1 MEPEINESSNTS
13 YWSSVILA
21 SVIFGLISFALTIGA
36 GYYTINSQ
44 PTGSTLNPSTIV
56 GAITCLFTAFGG
68 MLAVWH
74 YTHEKV
80 DSVTLGKGA
89 LIGLLTGTVIGLL
102 SLFLSNVIWPLIDPS
117 YTNKII
123 DATIRTMQ
131 AKGMSQEQLQKMSDM
146 MHSGSA
152 MRSIGY
158 AVNVVIF
165 AFLNMITG
173 MVGARMF
180 SEDNDHDN
188 L

>member
-1 MEPEINESSNTS
+1 MEPEINDSNTSS

-36 GYYTINSQ
+36 GYYTINSE
-44 PTGSTLNPSTIV
+44 PTNTTINPSTIV

-74 YTHEKV
+74 YTREKV
-80 DSVTLGKGA
+80 DSVVLGKGA
-89 LIGLLTGTVIGLL
+89 LIGLLTGIIIGLL

-117 YTNKII
+117 YTDKII
-123 DATIRTMQ
+123 DATMRTMQ
-131 AKGMSQEQLQKMSDM
+131 ARGMSQEQLQKMSDM
-146 MHSGSA
+146 MHSGSPW
-152 MRSIGY
+152 RSIGY

-180 SEDNDHDN
+180 SENKEQ
-188 L
+188 

>member
-1 MEPEINESSNTS
+1 MEPEINDSNTSS

-36 GYYTINSQ
+36 GYYMINSE
-44 PTGSTLNPSTIV
+44 PTNTTINPSTIV

-74 YTHEKV
+74 YTREKV
-80 DSVTLGKGA
+80 DSITLGKGA
-89 LIGLLTGTVIGLL
+89 LMGLLTGVIIGLL

-123 DATIRTMQ
+123 DATMRTMQ
-131 AKGMSQEQLQKMSDM
+131 ARGLSQEQLQKMSDM
-146 MHSGSA
+146 MHSGSPWK
-152 MRSIGY
+152 SIGY

-180 SEDNDHDN
+180 SEDKEQ
-188 L
+188 

>member
-1 MEPEINESSNTS
+1 MEPEINDSSTGS

-21 SVIFGLISFALTIGA
+21 SVIFGLIAFALTIGA

-44 PTGSTLNPSTIV
+44 PTNSTINPSTLV

-74 YTHEKV
+74 YTRAKA
-80 DSVTLGKGA
+80 DAVTLGKGA
-89 LIGLLTGTVIGLL
+89 LIGLLTGVIIGLL
-102 SLFLSNVIWPLIDPS
+102 NLFLSNIIWPLIDPS

-123 DATIRTMQ
+123 DATMQSMQ
-131 AKGMSQEQLQKMSDM
+131 ARGMSQEQLQKMSDM
-146 MHSGSA
+146 MRSGSVW
-152 MRSIGY
+152 RSIGY
-158 AVNVVIF
+158 IVNVVIF

-180 SEDNDHDN
+180 SEDKEQQ
-188 L
+188 